1 MNRRVVVTLFAAVY
15 EQANVTDGT
24 KYNEAVAMGAITPE
38 TSGTWYLLLPEHFVP
53 NTSTIQMR
61 SGDRV
66 TDVKVTENFRNSG
79 RTLVTVKATL
89 TPDPKK
95 LSSYNSQANNC
106 WGDKIQISMDMYV
119 PWSDYN
125 KVRNGYA
132 VYHAAFESGIG
143 KPGPAGEPDGSELL
157 PDRRISGRMAGYPQH
172 LPLQHFRLADPR
184 MDE

>member
-1 MNRRVVVTLFAAVY
+1 MPSTGDYTYTRTSNDPANRRVVVTLFAAVY

-89 TPDPKK
+89 TPDPK
-95 LSSYNSQANNC
+95 NC
-106 WGDKIQISMDMYV
+106 PAIIRRPTTAGGQNPDLHGYV
-119 PWSDYN
+119 CAVVGLQQSPER
-125 KVRNGYA
+125 VRGLPR
-132 VYHAAFESGIG
+132 GI
-143 KPGPAGEPDGSELL
+143 
-157 PDRRISGRMAGYPQH
+157 
-172 LPLQHFRLADPR
+172 
-184 MDE
+184 